1 MIIDVHVHVYPPEI
15 ISNREKISV
24 SESYF
29 ATLTGG
35 RSHRWG
41 GAADVLSAMEAD
53 GVSESWITG
62 FGFKD
67 LGLCRLC
74 NDYVLEAARMS
85 GGKLRALAVVP
96 PTARGA
102 SAEIE
107 RCASLGAIG
116 VGEIFPDGQNFDI
129 TDIEET
135 WMFAAACHENGM
147 LVSLHVAEP
156 VGRDYPG
163 KGRAGPREAYLF
175 ARNHPELKI
184 IMAHWGGG
192 MFTYESIPE
201 ARNVLRNVRYDTAA
215 SPFVYGAEIFG
226 LCSVPWIGS
235 KILYGSDFPLLR
247 FPRFKSMIESQK
259 MPEETFR
266 RITSL
271 NALRFLG

>member
-15 ISNREKISV
+15 VSDWEKISAA
-24 SESYF
+24 ESYF
-29 ATLTGG
+29 AALTRG
-35 RSHRWG
+35 RVHRWG
-41 GAADVLSAMEAD
+41 GAPDVLSAMEED

-67 LGLCRLC
+67 LGLCKLC
-74 NDYVLEAARMS
+74 NDYVLETARAS
-85 GGKLRALAVVP
+85 GGKLKAMAVVP
-96 PTARGA
+96 PLARGA

-116 VGEIFPDGQNFDI
+116 VGEIFPDGQDFDI

-135 WMFAAACHENGM
+135 WRFTAACHESGM
-147 LVSLHVAEP
+147 FVSLHTAEP

-163 KGRAGPREAYLF
+163 KGRAGPREAYIF

-192 MFTYESIPE
+192 MFMYESIPE
-201 ARNVLRNVRYDTAA
+201 TKNALRNVRYDTAA
-215 SPFVYGAEIFG
+215 SPFVYGSEIFG
-226 LCSVPWIGS
+226 LCSVPWIGE

-247 FPRFKSMIESQK
+247 FPRFKSMIESQG
-259 MPEETFR
+259 MTEETFR

-271 NALRFLG
+271 NAVQFLG